1 MKSIYWTLGAL
12 FLVLSLLAVQSSS
25 AANPVP
31 TTVDV
36 QQHVALAGRYSLF
49 NLDVKDPV
57 TIWVTATF
65 LPPSAQ
71 NSTLTVQT
79 FVTPN
84 ALPRANV
91 TELTTTGPKNINI
104 SNGISYLANARV
116 VEPSTFY
123 LNVPANVSSVSM
135 IITGA
140 YTGSSI
146 FWKDQIQVRPVTVS
160 GSPEGFYNSSYTLTI
175 SSPCSSVVKQIVAQ
189 NFNSTTTANAC
200 AHTISS
206 SGYYRGSIVVLYQYA
221 LWDAVAW
228 GLVGFAVVFL
238 LVLPNRRVR
247 DRLPK
252 SAPLVAGLA
261 RTLRNVWAALG
272 RLDSHKFLSIFIII
286 SVVMLS
292 LSFTAGPDPRIKVF
306 VIASDSSTKEIK
318 GNLTQSLGN
327 VQILTPSDTVSE
339 FNTMATLGTVQVV
352 VISDY
357 NKLVD
362 VPSVEK
368 YILSSLDL
376 VPLTIVL
383 NNSNYVLK
391 AYAKNEAS
399 LGLGSPLVST
409 LNGTRNGR
417 NLTISLLGSP
427 DIRADILR
435 IVRPNPVGL
444 SLGVTSFELVAAS
457 VGLLSFLLVTFGIAF
472 LVSKLIEIG
481 GKPLTSSLV
490 EGVFYSA
497 GVFFFTQAIYMS
509 SSALLGWPLGLH
521 AVTSGS
527 TQVTV
532 LGLFHLGAG
541 NQPRTLAAIIGL
553 AIGAAPAMWPK
564 MDKYII
570 VAIGALAFF
579 IVADPLT
586 GGTVFYEFALLL
598 TGGPQLGLANST
610 MISVKSF
617 LNQIGTDA
625 AGWASGNFGISSGE
639 MFYYLGAVP
648 LALVAKLQRSTATLV
663 LLVCGFAAC
672 DGIVRVAE
680 MTAYKTEP
688 SMVAGV
694 LSGLV
699 IAIAFLGVSRIE
711 SLVRRHF
718 PSRR

>member
-1 MKSIYWTLGAL
+1 
-12 FLVLSLLAVQSSS
+12 
-25 AANPVP
+25 
-31 TTVDV
+31 
-36 QQHVALAGRYSLF
+36 
-49 NLDVKDPV
+49 
-57 TIWVTATF
+57 
-65 LPPSAQ
+65 
-71 NSTLTVQT
+71 
-79 FVTPN
+79 
-84 ALPRANV
+84 
-91 TELTTTGPKNINI
+91 
-104 SNGISYLANARV
+104 
-116 VEPSTFY
+116 
-123 LNVPANVSSVSM
+123 
-135 IITGA
+135 
-140 YTGSSI
+140 
-146 FWKDQIQVRPVTVS
+146 
-160 GSPEGFYNSSYTLTI
+160 
-175 SSPCSSVVKQIVAQ
+175 
-189 NFNSTTTANAC
+189 
-200 AHTISS
+200 
-206 SGYYRGSIVVLYQYA
+206 
-221 LWDAVAW
+221 
-228 GLVGFAVVFL
+228 
-238 LVLPNRRVR
+238 
-247 DRLPK
+247 
-252 SAPLVAGLA
+252 
-261 RTLRNVWAALG
+261 
-272 RLDSHKFLSIFIII
+272 
-286 SVVMLS
+286 
-292 LSFTAGPDPRIKVF
+292 
-306 VIASDSSTKEIK
+306 
-318 GNLTQSLGN
+318 
-327 VQILTPSDTVSE
+327 
-339 FNTMATLGTVQVV
+339 
-352 VISDY
+352 
-357 NKLVD
+357 
-362 VPSVEK
+362 
-368 YILSSLDL
+368 
-376 VPLTIVL
+376 
-383 NNSNYVLK
+383 
-391 AYAKNEAS
+391 
-399 LGLGSPLVST
+399 
-409 LNGTRNGR
+409 
-417 NLTISLLGSP
+417 
-427 DIRADILR
+427 
-435 IVRPNPVGL
+435 
-444 SLGVTSFELVAAS
+444 
-457 VGLLSFLLVTFGIAF
+457 
-472 LVSKLIEIG
+472 
-481 GKPLTSSLV
+481 LV